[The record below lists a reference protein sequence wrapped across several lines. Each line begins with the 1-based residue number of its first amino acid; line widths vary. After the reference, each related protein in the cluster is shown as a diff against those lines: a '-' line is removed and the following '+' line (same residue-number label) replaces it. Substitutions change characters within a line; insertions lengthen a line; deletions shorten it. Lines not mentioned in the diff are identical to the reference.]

1 MLACRAA
8 HLRAQSLM
16 NAPPGAV
23 FAPRAK
29 VMINAFP
36 VRVFARQ
43 HSPLNAANQNI
54 KHGIEGEAHIQ
65 SARPASAFR
74 RRNQVFDMLPL
85 TIGLIAGVNLRFHN
99 PNRFP
104 KSGRWSTSLTI
115 QTASYN
121 VFWKSEKFLKLAI
134 GVRSKSL
141 SSFTSFRM
149 TNSEF
154 FSEIRLAK
162 QFLITKAHRVLE
174 LDVLNCYFLVF
185 DFFSS
190 SGL

>member
-1 MLACRAA
+1 
-8 HLRAQSLM
+8 M

-23 FAPRAK
+23 SAPRAK

-85 TIGLIAGVNLRFHN
+85 AVGQVTGIKMVELVAHTFSFPNLSVNRQH
-99 PNRFP
+99 
-104 KSGRWSTSLTI
+104 STTFQTVSSVLT
-115 QTASYN
+115 
-121 VFWKSEKFLKLAI
+121 V
-134 GVRSKSL
+134 
-141 SSFTSFRM
+141 
-149 TNSEF
+149 
-154 FSEIRLAK
+154 
-162 QFLITKAHRVLE
+162 
-174 LDVLNCYFLVF
+174 
-185 DFFSS
+185 
-190 SGL
+190 